1 MCLFPKGKRLLTRSD
16 FDRVFK
22 RSKKIH
28 NAHFTLLIHYPP
40 RIDAKNRTHD
50 HRLGLVV
57 SKKVDKTAV
66 GRNRI
71 KRLARE
77 SFRIRADLKTA
88 DYVLIAKPRCQHSD
102 NATLLHS
109 LNQLWQQTEKKNEQR

>member
-22 RSKKIH
+22 RSKKIQ
-28 NAHFTLLIHYPP
+28 NKHFSLLVHYTS
-40 RIDAKNRTHD
+40 AKNKNIND
-50 HRLGLVV
+50 SNSRLGLVV

-71 KRLARE
+71 KRLVRE
-77 SFRIRADLKTA
+77 SFRIRPNLKLA
-88 DYVLIAKPRCQHSD
+88 DYAILAKQSCKKAD
-102 NATLLHS
+102 NKTLLAS
-109 LNQLWQQTEKKNEQR
+109 LDHLWQQTEK

>member
-22 RSKKIH
+22 RSKKIQ
-28 NAHFTLLIHYPP
+28 NKHFSLLIHYTST
-40 RIDAKNRTHD
+40 KNIKND
-50 HRLGLVV
+50 DCNSRLGLVV

-71 KRLARE
+71 KRLVRE
-77 SFRIRADLKTA
+77 SFRIRPNLKLA
-88 DYVLIAKPRCQHSD
+88 DYAILAKPACKKAD
-102 NATLLHS
+102 NKMLLAS
-109 LNQLWQQTEKKNEQR
+109 LDHLWQQTEK

>member
-22 RSKKIH
+22 RSKKIQ
-28 NAHFTLLIHYPP
+28 NKHFSLLIHYTGS
-40 RIDAKNRTHD
+40 KNNKD
-50 HRLGLVV
+50 VKNSRLGLVV

-71 KRLARE
+71 KRLVRE
-77 SFRIRADLKTA
+77 SFRIRQNLKLA
-88 DYVLIAKPRCQHSD
+88 DYAILAKPACKHVD
-102 NATLLHS
+102 NETLFKS
-109 LNQLWQQTEKKNEQR
+109 LNHLWQQTEK